1 MFFNASY
8 SQKLSYSDWNWK
20 YHQRKHLTVFW
31 KQSKTGLWK
40 YFWGSL
46 HEGLK
51 LVYSNSYYLVSVQED
66 FKIFI
71 GKRWRTSVN
80 LSQWITLLKQIVS
93 LEKEFSF
100 PWAVSFY
107 LEKVVSWKIGVCDFN
122 IHWNFWGSKGVVE
135 RKLKSFFNFF

>member
-1 MFFNASY
+1 MLFNASY
-8 SQKLSYSDWNWK
+8 SQKSSYSDWNWK

-31 KQSKTGLWK
+31 KQSKKGLWK

-51 LVYSNSYYLVSVQED
+51 LVYSNSYDLVSVQKD

-93 LEKEFSF
+93 WEKGTFLPMNSILLLGKSSF
-100 PWAVSFY
+100 MEDRSVTSILIETFEVQMV
-107 LEKVVSWKIGVCDFN
+107 LL
-122 IHWNFWGSKGVVE
+122 KG
-135 RKLKSFFNFF
+135 N